1 MDIVIVTYNSEKWI
15 KRCLD
20 SLLKAKALSSD
31 LKLFFVDNHSSD
43 QTVELLTAYKKKYDF
58 SRFEIIQQEQN
69 QGFGNANNL
78 GASFGKD
85 EIVCFLNVDT
95 EVFEDTFKRLEEIIA
110 ESSKEIGAWEFRQ
123 LPYEHPKIYDPV
135 TGITSWMSGAAFAVR
150 REIFE
155 KLQGFDK
162 NIFMYAED
170 VDFSWRLRAS
180 DYKIKYCP
188 TVKIMHYSYESIGA
202 VKPAQ
207 YVNSLINNLLLRYR
221 FGSFSDVMRG
231 YFQFAIVFFL
241 HRAPIRERKNN
252 CFRLLRHIFH
262 VSLLLIIKVMPGR
275 RWDSS
280 WSGIMKL
287 RVTIKS
293 KHRRIVNFVLWFP
306 LLCEPVSVQKF

>member
-1 MDIVIVTYNSEKWI
+1 
-15 KRCLD
+15 
-20 SLLKAKALSSD
+20 
-31 LKLFFVDNHSSD
+31 
-43 QTVELLTAYKKKYDF
+43 
-58 SRFEIIQQEQN
+58 
-69 QGFGNANNL
+69 
-78 GASFGKD
+78 
-85 EIVCFLNVDT
+85 
-95 EVFEDTFKRLEEIIA
+95 
-110 ESSKEIGAWEFRQ
+110 
-123 LPYEHPKIYDPV
+123 
-135 TGITSWMSGAAFAVR
+135 
-150 REIFE
+150 
-155 KLQGFDK
+155 
-162 NIFMYAED
+162 MYAED

-207 YVNSLINNLLLRYR
+207 YVNSLINNLLLYAEHR
-221 FGSFSDVMRG
+221 FWQLFRCDERLFSVCNS
-231 YFQFAIVFFL
+231 VFFYIGP
-241 HRAPIRERKNN
+241 PIREQKNN